1 MTLSAIGCQID
12 VHELRA
18 GCRGRWPDIIAS
30 VCGIDRQVLDGRHHP
45 CPRCGGKDRFRMID
59 ADAGAL
65 FCNRCFNRK
74 NGDGIAAVRWLLGVD
89 FHTACQRIGEYL
101 HLPATNGHAHG
112 TNGLMPTH
120 RTSSRKFCNGQEAVA
135 EAEQRMGPA
144 TATWPY
150 HDAEGREVGIVGR
163 WETEGGK
170 TIRPFSEQADGGWT
184 CSAMPEPR
192 PLFRLPE
199 VLKATGRIW
208 ICEGEKSADA
218 LRQIGLTAT
227 TSSGGAHAARKSDWS
242 VLAGREVLLWPDHD
256 QSGQKYADDVLQ
268 ILGKLDPLPTVRRIN
283 PADLHLAE
291 AEDAADWIDRHDAQM
306 REELREQL
314 EGIAN
319 AVPVVMAPKPRFAIE
334 FIDSAKFAV
343 ADYRAEFLIKRILVR
358 GQPCILG
365 GAQKTLKT
373 SIAVDLALSLGT
385 GTRFLGEFDVPHI
398 VPVGI
403 LSGESGGFTLQETAR
418 RVAHARGWLLSDA
431 KVQWGFRLPQI
442 GLSEHLAA
450 LADAVER
457 LDLKVLMIDPAYL
470 CLLKRDDGTSISF
483 SNVFEMGDVLGRFSE
498 AFAGLDCT
506 PIVVH
511 HESKSAAT
519 YRKRTNFGPPDLS
532 DLSMAGFAEWARQWL
547 LLGRREEYEHGTG
560 IHRLWLNA
568 GGSAG
573 HGGLWALDIDEG
585 KLQDDFSGRKWQV
598 AVSTPDTM
606 RQAQKDATEARK
618 ADSTAERDERDRK
631 KLLDAYEQH
640 PAGETARTLESLA
653 GLNHRRFLQVNQIL
667 LHGGEVE
674 PVRIK
679 KKKTG
684 EFDGFRLVRRT
695 GEIGECLFD
704 GSEFQ

>member
-1 MTLSAIGCQID
+1 
-12 VHELRA
+12 
-18 GCRGRWPDIIAS
+18 
-30 VCGIDRQVLDGRHHP
+30 
-45 CPRCGGKDRFRMID
+45 MID
-59 ADAGAL
+59 AEAGAL
-65 FCNRCFNRK
+65 FCNQCFGRK
-74 NGDGIAAVRWLLGVD
+74 NGDGIAAVQWLLKVD
-89 FHTACQRIGEYL
+89 FRTACELIDKYL
-101 HLPATNGHAHG
+101 HLPTTSGHG
-112 TNGLMPTH
+112 TNGMMPTH
-120 RTSSRKFCNGQEAVA
+120 RTSSRKFCNGQVAVA

-150 HDAEGREVGIVGR
+150 HDAGGREVGIVGR

-170 TIRPFSEQADGGWT
+170 TIRQFSEQEDGEWT

-208 ICEGEKSADA
+208 ICEGEKAADK

-227 TSSGGAHAARKSDWS
+227 TSSGGARAARRSDWS
-242 VLAGREVLLWPDHD
+242 VLAGREVIIWPDHD
-256 QSGQKYADDVLQ
+256 QPGQKYADDVLQ
-268 ILGKLDPLPTVRRIN
+268 ILEKLDPPPTVRRIN
-283 PADLHLAE
+283 PADLQLAKS
-291 AEDAADWIDRHDAQM
+291 EDAVDWIDRHDTQM
-306 REELREQL
+306 LEELLNSL
-314 EGIAN
+314 EAIAD
-319 AVPVVMAPKPRFAIE
+319 AAPAVMAPKRKFAIE
-334 FIDSAKFAV
+334 FIDSAKFAA
-343 ADYRAEFLIKRILVR
+343 ADYRAEFLVKRILVR

-403 LSGESGGFTLQETAR
+403 LSGESGGFTLQETAL

-431 KVQWGFRLPQI
+431 KVQWGLRLPQL

-511 HESKSAAT
+511 HESKSATT

-547 LLGRREEYEHGTG
+547 LLGRREEYGHGTG

-618 ADSTAERDERDRK
+618 ANDAATRDDRDRQ
-631 KLLDAYEQH
+631 KLLDVYKKY
-640 PAGETARTLESLA
+640 PAGETARVLGA
-653 GLNHRRFLQVNQIL
+653 AARLNHSRFQQVNQIL
-667 LHGGEVE
+667 LHDGEVE

-684 EFDGFRLVRRT
+684 EYDGFRLVRKTR
-695 GEIGECLFD
+695 GFGGSPLD
-704 GSEFQ
+704 GSES